1 MHWESNKT
9 AFLCLV
15 TWLRSQLSCA
25 VVVMCVRGVGDSAPV
40 SVSGLLHSGG
50 GLGTLGTCMFSVVDG
65 PVGCGRRE
73 TRGRL

>member
-1 MHWESNKT
+1 
-9 AFLCLV
+9 
-15 TWLRSQLSCA
+15 
-25 VVVMCVRGVGDSAPV
+25 MCVRGVGDSAPV

-50 GLGTLGTCMFSVVDG
+50 GLGILGTCMFSVVDG